1 MALRPNLFVL
11 NLWDYMNK
19 NNLLLDYGILC
30 GNGPHGK
37 IWTEEESI
45 RTFGFASGLPH
56 QIIIVPIVVWGTLC
70 LKLAFPLL

>member
-1 MALRPNLFVL
+1 MALRPNFFVL
-11 NLWDYMNK
+11 NLLDFMKKNCQDYCT
-19 NNLLLDYGILC
+19 LC

-56 QIIIVPIVVWGTLC
+56 QIIIIPIVVWGTLELNTLYC
-70 LKLAFPLL
+70 N